1 MRMPVM
7 DGPSKLSTWMSEL
20 RRRKVVRVAV
30 VYLVVAWLLIQV
42 AGATFEPLGLPTWSI
57 RLVIVLVALGFPVVL
72 ALAWAFDVTPRGIER
87 TGTAPANDSSGSE
100 LKGTTAGEVTPVATS
115 AAATPSMRDSAKS
128 LAILPFAD
136 LSAERDQDYFCD
148 GIAEEIINALCSIR
162 GLKIASRTS
171 AFQFKGKSA
180 DVREIG
186 RTLGVDSV
194 LEGSVRK
201 AGDRVR
207 ITAQL
212 IGAGDGYHLWSE
224 SFDRRLEDIF
234 EIQREIAQQIV
245 RCLKRNLQSADEQK
259 LDRGGTTNI
268 DAYEFYLRGRA
279 MLRGHGAGE
288 WSRTMQM
295 FRRSIEIDP
304 GFALAHAGFATALAD
319 NIFWHPL
326 KNAAEIAEALQ
337 ASTRAEELQPGLAEV
352 MVARGTL
359 LSAQN
364 LNDEATAAYEEALE
378 RGPNLPDVYYWY
390 ARHAFS
396 TSDFSKAARLF
407 ERNVELDPT
416 NFTACGLLAQVYE
429 SLGDSVRSRRAYE
442 RCAEVIDRQL
452 EIYPDDARAMQ
463 FGASAN
469 AFLGRRERALTL
481 IERSLVH
488 PSISGSTLYNC
499 ACGYARLG
507 ETDKALGLL
516 ERWVETGTGSA
527 GWVRADRDLDSL
539 RESPRFTALVTRLEH
554 GKTT

>member
-1 MRMPVM
+1 MPVM
-7 DGPSKLSTWMSEL
+7 DGPSRFGTWMSEL
-20 RRRKVVRVAV
+20 RRRKVVRVAA

-42 AGATFEPLGLPTWSI
+42 AGATFEPLGLPSWSI
-57 RLVIVLVALGFPVVL
+57 RLVIVLVALGFPVAL

-87 TGTAPANDSSGSE
+87 TGTAPANDASGS
-100 LKGTTAGEVTPVATS
+100 KPNVTTAGGVTSVATS
-115 AAATPSMRDSAKS
+115 AAATTSTRDGAKS

-136 LSAERDQDYFCD
+136 LSAEHDQDYFCD

-234 EIQREIAQQIV
+234 AIQREIAQQIV

-279 MLRGHGAGE
+279 MLRGHE
-288 WSRTMQM
+288 WSRSLQM

-304 GFALAHAGFATALAD
+304 TFALAHAGFATALAD

-326 KNAAEIAEALQ
+326 KNAAEIAGALQ
-337 ASTRAEELQPGLAEV
+337 AAARAEELQPGLAEV

-416 NFTACGLLAQVYE
+416 NFTACGLLAEVYE
-429 SLGDSVRSRRAYE
+429 SLGDSVRSRRASE

-452 EIYPDDARAMQ
+452 ELYPDDARAMQ
-463 FGASAN
+463 YGASSN
-469 AFLGRRERALTL
+469 AVLGRRARSLALIERALAL
-481 IERSLVH
+481 QQDA
-488 PSISGSTLYNC
+488 ISAPTLYNC
-499 ACGYARLG
+499 ACSYARLG

-539 RESPRFTALVTRLEH
+539 RETPRFAAIVARLEH

>member
-1 MRMPVM
+1 DAMRMPVM

-87 TGTAPANDSSGSE
+87 TGAAPANDTSGSTP
-100 LKGTTAGEVTPVATS
+100 KVTTAGGVTPVATS
-115 AAATPSMRDSAKS
+115 AAATTSTRDGAKS

-234 EIQREIAQQIV
+234 EIQKEIAQQIV
-245 RCLKRNLQSADEQK
+245 RCL
-259 LDRGGTTNI
+259 
-268 DAYEFYLRGRA
+268 
-279 MLRGHGAGE
+279 
-288 WSRTMQM
+288 
-295 FRRSIEIDP
+295 
-304 GFALAHAGFATALAD
+304 
-319 NIFWHPL
+319 
-326 KNAAEIAEALQ
+326 
-337 ASTRAEELQPGLAEV
+337 
-352 MVARGTL
+352 
-359 LSAQN
+359 
-364 LNDEATAAYEEALE
+364 
-378 RGPNLPDVYYWY
+378 
-390 ARHAFS
+390 
-396 TSDFSKAARLF
+396 
-407 ERNVELDPT
+407 
-416 NFTACGLLAQVYE
+416 
-429 SLGDSVRSRRAYE
+429 
-442 RCAEVIDRQL
+442 
-452 EIYPDDARAMQ
+452 
-463 FGASAN
+463 
-469 AFLGRRERALTL
+469 
-481 IERSLVH
+481 
-488 PSISGSTLYNC
+488 
-499 ACGYARLG
+499 
-507 ETDKALGLL
+507 
-516 ERWVETGTGSA
+516 
-527 GWVRADRDLDSL
+527 
-539 RESPRFTALVTRLEH
+539 
-554 GKTT
+554 